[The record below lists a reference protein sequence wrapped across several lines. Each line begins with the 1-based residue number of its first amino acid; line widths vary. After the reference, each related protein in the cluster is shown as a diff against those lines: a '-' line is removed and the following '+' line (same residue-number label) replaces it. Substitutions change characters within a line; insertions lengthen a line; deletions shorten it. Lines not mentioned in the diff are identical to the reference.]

1 MLDFTPVRKKQ
12 MTMMQ
17 LTARLTAADLH
28 TLTDEMVDTMLAL
41 VADATDADVVFA
53 PEDPQAKDNAA
64 ATPDEVNM
72 PWTLGHV
79 IVHTTASA
87 EEAAFL
93 AAELA
98 RGVELHGRSRSEVHW
113 TTVQTVAQ
121 CRRRLEESRRM
132 RHALLNVW
140 PDEPHLELLY
150 TPASPGAAPLNAIAR
165 FAGGLSHDD
174 AHLGQIAEIM
184 RQARAA
190 RAAAPHEPR

>member
-17 LTARLTAADLH
+17 LTAGLTVPDLH
-28 TLTDEMVDTMLAL
+28 TLTDEIIDTMLAL
-41 VADATDADVVFA
+41 IAGATDADVVFV
-53 PEDPQAKDNAA
+53 PDDPQAKDDAA
-64 ATPDEVNM
+64 ATAEEVSL

-93 AAELA
+93 ATELA
-98 RGVELHGRSRSEVHW
+98 RGVLRPGRSRSEVHW
-113 TTVQTVAQ
+113 TTVTTIAQ
-121 CRRRLEESRRM
+121 CRQRLEESRRM
-132 RHALLNVW
+132 RHALLDTW
-140 PDEPHLELLY
+140 PGEPHLDLLY
-150 TPASPGAAPLNAIAR
+150 TPAHPGAAPLNAIAR

-174 AHLGQIAEIM
+174 SHLGQIQEVV

-190 RAAAPHEPR
+190 HAAV